1 MRSIDKINILL
12 AKNGI
17 DGATMCRDIGLSR
30 SAYSL
35 WNTGKANISNA
46 NMKKIA
52 DYFHVDVT
60 EILPDDMLGQK
71 EPATANSDGLSDR
84 ELALIERFR
93 AASPAVQDFVFGSL
107 ETHTPLQS
115 APGTGEEGK

>member
-46 NMKKIA
+46 NLKKIA

-84 ELALIERFR
+84 ERALIERFR

-107 ETHTPLQS
+107 ETHTPLRS